1 MKVLKFGASLF
12 SKESDMI
19 KIKEV
24 VESTEGDAII
34 VVPQEFQT
42 AIRISSCPMAG
53 SISCPE

>member
-24 VESTEGDAII
+24 VESPWPLHPAESVSDKSMNSNRDENWREPGIYE
-34 VVPQEFQT
+34 V
-42 AIRISSCPMAG
+42 
-53 SISCPE
+53 